1 MREVKTRKPESAK
14 RRADPSIAK
23 KRADPSPSRW
33 SYRVQRILLT
43 PIYRRLLRF
52 GLPFGLALMAGTIY
66 LSDEERLARI
76 NASVAELRQEI
87 ENRPEF
93 MVQVMAI
100 EGASDE
106 VARTLR
112 ASIDLTLPRSTFNM
126 DLEEIR
132 NRVLALPVIADASV
146 RVQSGGVL
154 QIDVVERIAVLLWR
168 TADEVVMLDKDGV
181 VIGPVMQRQA
191 RPELAMIAGDGADKE
206 VREAQAILRAAR
218 PIEARLRG
226 LVRMGARRWDVVLDR
241 GQKIMLP
248 EDNPVRALERV
259 IALSQA
265 EDMLDRD
272 LMVVDVRFERRPTL
286 RMNATAVEQWWRIR
300 EMTVGDGN

>member
-14 RRADPSIAK
+14 R
-23 KRADPSPSRW
+23 RADPSPSRW

-126 DLEEIR
+126 DLAEIR
-132 NRVLALPVIADASV
+132 NRVLALPAIADASV

-154 QIDVVERIAVLLWR
+154 QIDVVERVAVLLWR

-181 VIGPVMQRQA
+181 VIGAVMQRQA
-191 RPELAMIAGDGADKE
+191 RPELAMIAGDGADKA
-206 VREAQAILRAAR
+206 VSEAQAILRAAR

-272 LMVVDVRFERRPTL
+272 LVVVDVRFERRPTL
-286 RMNATAVEQWWRIR
+286 RMNVTAVEQWWRIR